1 MNLKFSIRKLPPLE
15 FDESV
20 EIDISKTILYGPNGV
35 GKSNIIRI
43 LLTLLLGDDI
53 NHKYLI
59 EEIPIDRLKNNT
71 KATLY
76 TDKGSIELSSGKY
89 IIKRENKEFIRERLS
104 IDEIERIIG
113 LKTVGRII
121 GDHMITNREE
131 GEIDIWRSSDINT
144 LTEEAEFSEKIIDF
158 FIDLGIERLYYKKYR
173 ENGEWREIQFLPYGF
188 RRAFMILYTLE
199 HSDIIFIE
207 GFENG
212 MHIDLIR
219 KIIEYIDIEY
229 KDKIVIIETHNS
241 LPLKLGVLKGWSVY
255 YIDRNLI
262 KKLSGIEDL
271 RDVTLF
277 NKEIEA
283 IAI

>member
-1 MNLKFSIRKLPPLE
+1 MNLKFTIKKLPPLE
-15 FDESV
+15 LDKPAT
-20 EIDISKTILYGPNGV
+20 IDINKTILYGPNGV

-43 LLTLLLGDDI
+43 LSTLLLGDDI
-53 NHKYLI
+53 SHKYLI
-59 EEIPIDRLKNNT
+59 EEIPIDRLKNDT

-76 TDKGSIELSSGKY
+76 TDKGSIELSNGKY
-89 IIKRENKEFIRERLS
+89 IIKRENKEFVRERLS
-104 IDEIERIIG
+104 IEEIERIIG

-121 GDHMITNREE
+121 GDHMITNR
-131 GEIDIWRSSDINT
+131 GKIDIWESGDINT

-241 LPLKLGVLKGWSVY
+241 LPLKLGVLKRWSVY

-262 KKLSGIEDL
+262 KKLSEIEDL

-283 IAI
+283 ITI

>member
-1 MNLKFSIRKLPPLE
+1 LNLKFTIKKLPPLE
-15 FDESV
+15 LDKPAT
-20 EIDISKTILYGPNGV
+20 IDINKTILYGPNGV

-43 LLTLLLGDDI
+43 LSTLLLGDDI
-53 NHKYLI
+53 SHKYLI
-59 EEIPIDRLKNNT
+59 EEIPIDRLKNDT

-76 TDKGSIELSSGKY
+76 TDKGSIELSNGKY
-89 IIKRENKEFIRERLS
+89 IIKRENKEFVRERLS
-104 IDEIERIIG
+104 IEEIERIIG

-121 GDHMITNREE
+121 GDHMITNR
-131 GEIDIWRSSDINT
+131 GKIDIWESGDINT

-241 LPLKLGVLKGWSVY
+241 LPLKLGVLKRWSVY

-262 KKLSGIEDL
+262 KKLSEIEDL

-283 IAI
+283 ITI

>member
-1 MNLKFSIRKLPPLE
+1 MNLKFSIKKLPPLE
-15 FDESV
+15 FDKPAT
-20 EIDISKTILYGPNGV
+20 IDINKTILYGPNGV

-53 NHKYLI
+53 SIKYLI
-59 EEIPIDRLKNNT
+59 EEMPIDRLKNNT
-71 KATLY
+71 DATLY
-76 TDKGSIELSSGKY
+76 TDKGSIELSNGKY
-89 IIKRENKEFIRERLS
+89 IIKRENKEFVRERLS

-121 GDHMITNREE
+121 GDHMITNR
-131 GEIDIWRSSDINT
+131 GEIDIWKSDEIER

-158 FIDLGIERLYYKKYR
+158 LIDLGIERLYYKKYR

-188 RRAFMILYTLE
+188 RRALMILYTLE
-199 HSDIIFIE
+199 HNDVIFIE

-212 MHIDLIR
+212 MHIDLTR

-241 LPLKLGVLKGWSVY
+241 LPLKLGVLKRWSVY

-271 RDVTLF
+271 RDITLF
-277 NKEIEA
+277 KKEIEA
-283 IAI
+283 ITI

>member
-1 MNLKFSIRKLPPLE
+1 LNLKFSIKKLPPLE
-15 FDESV
+15 FDKPAT
-20 EIDISKTILYGPNGV
+20 IDINKTILYGPNGV

-53 NHKYLI
+53 SIKYLI
-59 EEIPIDRLKNNT
+59 EEMPIDRLKNNT
-71 KATLY
+71 DATLY
-76 TDKGSIELSSGKY
+76 TDKGSIELSNGKY
-89 IIKRENKEFIRERLS
+89 IIKRENKEFVRERLS

-121 GDHMITNREE
+121 GDHMITNR
-131 GEIDIWRSSDINT
+131 GEIDIWKSDEIER

-158 FIDLGIERLYYKKYR
+158 LIDLGIERLYYKKYR

-188 RRAFMILYTLE
+188 RRALMILYTLE
-199 HSDIIFIE
+199 HNDVIFIE

-212 MHIDLIR
+212 MHIDLTR

-241 LPLKLGVLKGWSVY
+241 LPLKLGVLKRWSVY

-271 RDVTLF
+271 RDITLF
-277 NKEIEA
+277 KKEIEA
-283 IAI
+283 ITI

>member
-1 MNLKFSIRKLPPLE
+1 LNLKFTIKKLPPLE
-15 FDESV
+15 FDKPAT
-20 EIDISKTILYGPNGV
+20 IDINKTILYGPNGV

-53 NHKYLI
+53 SIKYLI
-59 EEIPIDRLKNNT
+59 EEMPIDRLKNNT
-71 KATLY
+71 EATLY
-76 TDKGSIELSSGKY
+76 TDKGSIELSNGKY
-89 IIKRENKEFIRERLS
+89 IIKRENKEFVRERLS
-104 IDEIERIIG
+104 IEEIERIIG

-121 GDHMITNREE
+121 GDHMITNR
-131 GEIDIWRSSDINT
+131 GEIDIWKSDEIER

-158 FIDLGIERLYYKKYR
+158 LIGLGIERLYYKKYR
-173 ENGEWREIQFLPYGF
+173 ENGEWREIQCLPYGF
-188 RRAFMILYTLE
+188 RRALMILYTLE
-199 HSDIIFIE
+199 HNDVIFIE

-241 LPLKLGVLKGWSVY
+241 LPLKLGVLKRWSVY

-271 RDVTLF
+271 RDITLF
-277 NKEIEA
+277 KKEIEA
-283 IAI
+283 ITI

>member
-1 MNLKFSIRKLPPLE
+1 LNLKFTIKKLPPLE
-15 FDESV
+15 LDKPAT
-20 EIDISKTILYGPNGV
+20 IDINKTILYGPNGV

-43 LLTLLLGDDI
+43 LSTLLLGDDI
-53 NHKYLI
+53 SHKYLI
-59 EEIPIDRLKNNT
+59 EEIPIDRLKNDT

-76 TDKGSIELSSGKY
+76 TDKGSIELSNGKY
-89 IIKRENKEFIRERLS
+89 IIKRENKEFVRERLS
-104 IDEIERIIG
+104 IEEIERIIG

-121 GDHMITNREE
+121 GDHMITNR
-131 GEIDIWRSSDINT
+131 GEIDIWESGDINT

-241 LPLKLGVLKGWSVY
+241 LPLKLGVLKRWSVY

-262 KKLSGIEDL
+262 KKLSEIEDL

-283 IAI
+283 ITI

>member
-1 MNLKFSIRKLPPLE
+1 MNLKFTIKKLPPLE
-15 FDESV
+15 LDKPAT
-20 EIDISKTILYGPNGV
+20 IDINKTILYGPNGV

-43 LLTLLLGDDI
+43 LSTLLLGDDI
-53 NHKYLI
+53 SHKYLI
-59 EEIPIDRLKNNT
+59 EEIPIDRLKNDT

-76 TDKGSIELSSGKY
+76 TDKGSIELSNGKY
-89 IIKRENKEFIRERLS
+89 IIKRENKEFVRERLS
-104 IDEIERIIG
+104 IEEIERIIG

-121 GDHMITNREE
+121 GDHMITNR
-131 GEIDIWRSSDINT
+131 GEIDIWESGDINT

-241 LPLKLGVLKGWSVY
+241 LPLKLGVLKRWSVY

-262 KKLSGIEDL
+262 KKLSEIEDL

-283 IAI
+283 ITI

>member
-15 FDESV
+15 LDKPAT
-20 EIDISKTILYGPNGV
+20 IDINKTILYGPNGV
-35 GKSNIIRI
+35 GKSNILRI

-59 EEIPIDRLKNNT
+59 EEIPIDRLKNDT
-71 KATLY
+71 EATLY
-76 TDKGSIELSSGKY
+76 TDKGSIELSNGKY
-89 IIKRENKEFIRERLS
+89 IIKRENKEVIRERLS

-121 GDHMITNREE
+121 GDHMITNR
-131 GEIDIWRSSDINT
+131 GEIDIWKSSDINT

-241 LPLKLGVLKGWSVY
+241 LPLKLGVLKRWSVY

-283 IAI
+283 ITI

>member
-1 MNLKFSIRKLPPLE
+1 LNLKFSIRKLPPLE
-15 FDESV
+15 LDKPAT
-20 EIDISKTILYGPNGV
+20 IDINKTILYGPNGV
-35 GKSNIIRI
+35 GKSNILRI

-59 EEIPIDRLKNNT
+59 EEIPIDRLKNDT
-71 KATLY
+71 EATLY
-76 TDKGSIELSSGKY
+76 TDKGSIELSNGKY
-89 IIKRENKEFIRERLS
+89 IIKRENKEVIRERLS

-121 GDHMITNREE
+121 GDHMITNR
-131 GEIDIWRSSDINT
+131 GEIDIWKSSDINT

-241 LPLKLGVLKGWSVY
+241 LPLKLGVLKRWSVY

-283 IAI
+283 ITI